1 MKIDISEST
10 LKTII
15 YSLEN
20 YLIKCLDIDED
31 AHEMVVVAKALGEL
45 QGAFKALKDNEN
57 REVRDTHTVYSYY
70 ELRNAKK
77 NDESD
82 TSIDELKDLFY
93 KNFALLHS
101 KRDYLASRQISFC
114 VGLTLFNPV

>member
-20 YLIKCLDIDED
+20 YLIKCLDINED
-31 AHEMVVVAKALGEL
+31 ATEMVVVAKALGEL

-57 REVRDTHTVYSYY
+57 RERET
-70 ELRNAKK
+70 
-77 NDESD
+77 NDE
-82 TSIDELKDLFY
+82 
-93 KNFALLHS
+93 NF
-101 KRDYLASRQISFC
+101 RIY
-114 VGLTLFNPV
+114 

>member
-20 YLIKCLDIDED
+20 YFNKCLDIDKD
-31 AHEMVVVAKALGEL
+31 PAEMIVVAKALGEL

-57 REVRDTHTVYSYY
+57 REVRET
-70 ELRNAKK
+70 
-77 NDESD
+77 NDE
-82 TSIDELKDLFY
+82 
-93 KNFALLHS
+93 NF
-101 KRDYLASRQISFC
+101 RIY
-114 VGLTLFNPV
+114 

>member
-31 AHEMVVVAKALGEL
+31 APEMVVVAKALGEL

-57 REVRDTHTVYSYY
+57 REVRET
-70 ELRNAKK
+70 
-77 NDESD
+77 NDE
-82 TSIDELKDLFY
+82 
-93 KNFALLHS
+93 NF
-101 KRDYLASRQISFC
+101 RIY
-114 VGLTLFNPV
+114 

>member
-31 AHEMVVVAKALGEL
+31 AAEMVVVAKALGEL
-45 QGAFKALKDNEN
+45 QGAFKALKDSEN
-57 REVRDTHTVYSYY
+57 REVRET
-70 ELRNAKK
+70 
-77 NDESD
+77 NDE
-82 TSIDELKDLFY
+82 
-93 KNFALLHS
+93 NF
-101 KRDYLASRQISFC
+101 RMNCY
-114 VGLTLFNPV
+114 